1 MDTATIFNWYAN
13 TIWPIHKKFIKTPKR
28 CQRCI
33 LSEKYTEIENGICK
47 LCRDYKKSD
56 NIPQK
61 YSISDLTSSLKQSKR
76 YYDAT
81 LLLSGGKDSAYI
93 LHRMRRDYPD
103 YKILCLTINNGF
115 MSSWAIKNAQYITQK
130 LGVDLMVVNSHL
142 EEFKKVLRQA
152 FIDLKGLETY
162 AVIDYADGDA
172 IFSIG
177 QRITHGLG
185 IPTMIGGLSWVQLY
199 RICNSIDFKFN
210 SGGIEIIHPLAVW
223 RTDEQEI
230 REYVREHDLML
241 KGSDSPMVSNS
252 RLIPIMAVLDIK
264 NLGYSSF
271 EPEFAQLIREGKSS
285 RDAWINIFEAMY
297 YVVNKGFLDKEL
309 IQVLS
314 ELDLIPEE
322 VL

>member
-1 MDTATIFNWYAN
+1 MDTATIFHWYAN
-13 TIWPIHKKFIKTPKR
+13 TIWPIHKKIIKTSKR

-33 LSEKYTEIENGICK
+33 LSEKYTDIKDGICK
-47 LCRDYKKSD
+47 LCREYKKTD
-56 NIPQK
+56 DIPQK
-61 YSISDLTSSLKQSKR
+61 YSIADLTASLKRSYK
-76 YYDAT
+76 YDAT

-93 LHRMRRDYPD
+93 LHRMRQDYPD
-103 YKILCLTINNGF
+103 FKILCLTINNGF
-115 MSSWAIKNAQYITQK
+115 MSPYAIKNAQYITTK
-130 LGVDLMVVNSHL
+130 LGVDLIIVNSYL
-142 EEFKKVLRQA
+142 QEFKSVLRKSL
-152 FIDLKGLETY
+152 IDLKGQETY
-162 AVIDYADGDA
+162 GVVDHADGDA

-177 QRITHGLG
+177 QRITYGFR
-185 IPTMIGGLSWVQLY
+185 IQTMIGGLSWVQLH
-199 RICNSIDFKFN
+199 RICNSTDFKFK

-230 REYVREHDLML
+230 REYVRRHDLML

-285 RDAWINIFEAMY
+285 RDAWINIFEAME
-297 YVVNKGFLDKEL
+297 YVVNKGYLDGEL
-309 IQVLS
+309 IRVLS